1 MIKKELHI
9 VMLEDNALDAELNK
23 IQIEMLDEYDC
34 QVILVQDKKDYLKEI
49 TATSKPDLILC
60 DYNLPSY
67 NGMDA
72 LKDLNELKLN
82 IPFIFVTGTMHEEI
96 AADAIKAGAWDYVV
110 KDRLFRLPLAIKG
123 VLKLK
128 QEKDISIE
136 ADKKIERLIKG
147 IDETTVQV
155 VVLDKNYTVEY
166 VNFNFLKV
174 NGFIHEDIIG
184 QTLPEIFSKHV
195 VFGKETIDKVLEEK
209 GKFKGQVKFTKENG
223 EVYWDHLVA
232 TPIFSEN
239 NNFEGYTLV
248 ADTINKQKE
257 LEENLKKSLDELQSV
272 NDELETSKQKAEE
285 SDRLKTA
292 FLANLSH
299 EIRTPMNGILGFAEL
314 LKDQDLSQQEIGY
327 YVNIIEQSGKRML
340 NIINDLVNIS
350 KIEANQIVIE
360 NQYTN
365 INELLEEVCSFFL
378 PQANQKGIKLTCEKD
393 PKIVGV
399 NVYVDKIKLQQVL
412 SNLINNALKF
422 TKKGFIQLKY
432 TIEDSHLL
440 FIIKDSG
447 KGIPMGKEDII
458 FERFRQADES
468 HLKETEGSGLGLS
481 IAKSFIEKMGGDIW
495 VKSEYGKGSEFYVKL
510 PYVPGTLNK
519 RKL

>member
-9 VMLEDNALDAELNK
+9 VMLEDNALDAELNM
-23 IQIEMLDEYDC
+23 IQLDMLEEYQC
-34 QVILVQDKKDYLKEI
+34 HVKLLQDKQDYLKEI
-49 TATSKPDLILC
+49 TAAPKPDLILC

-67 NGMDA
+67 NGMEA

-123 VLKLK
+123 VLNLK
-128 QEKDISIE
+128 QEKDIASE
-136 ADKKIERLIKG
+136 ADKKSHRLIKG

-155 VVLDKNYTVEY
+155 VVLDKDYIIEY

-174 NGFIHEDIIG
+174 NGFKLNEVLG
-184 QTLPEIFSKHV
+184 LSLPKIFSKHIV
-195 VFGKETIDKVLEEK
+195 HNKEAIDKALEEHLM
-209 GKFKGQVKFTKENG
+209 FKGQVKITRENG
-223 EVYWDHLVA
+223 DEYWDHMVA
-232 TPIFSEN
+232 TPIFN
-239 NNFEGYTLV
+239 DDNTFEGFTIV
-248 ADTINKQKE
+248 ADTITKQKE
-257 LEENLKKSLDELQSV
+257 LEENLKKSLDELQTV
-272 NDELETSKQKAEE
+272 NDQLENSKQKAEE
-285 SDRLKTA
+285 SDKLKTA

-350 KIEANQIVIE
+350 KIEANQIVID
-360 NQYTN
+360 NQNTN
-365 INELLEEVCSFFL
+365 INEVLDEVCDFFL
-378 PQANQKGIKLTCEKD
+378 PQATQKGITLSCEKH
-393 PKIVGV
+393 PKLIEREILI
-399 NVYVDKIKLQQVL
+399 DKIKLQQIL
-412 SNLINNALKF
+412 SNLVNNALKF
-422 TKKGFIQLKY
+422 TKEGYIHLQITFENSFI
-432 TIEDSHLL
+432 I
-440 FIIKDSG
+440 FIIKDTG
-447 KGIPMGKEDII
+447 TGIPPGKEDII

-481 IAKSFIEKMGGDIW
+481 IAKSFIEKMGGEIW
-495 VKSEYGKGSEFYVKL
+495 VKSEYGKGSEFFVKL
-510 PYVPGTLNK
+510 PYVPVLLNGK
-519 RKL
+519 